1 MINNFLII
9 NCTGNNNSI
18 GLKSNNK
25 FFIEKLQNN
34 INSNNLLVSNILSFI
49 SKHKVKLSDKYSI
62 IVNMGPG
69 SFSSL
74 RISLSVA
81 KGIQIV
87 NGSKLY
93 GYKSNQLPELKLEKI
108 KILIKN
114 KQLKKDKMIKPI
126 YQ

>member
-9 NCTGNNNSI
+9 SCTGNNNSI
-18 GLKSNNK
+18 GLKFDNK
-25 FFIEKLQNN
+25 FFTEKLQNN
-34 INSNNLLVSNILSFI
+34 IKSNNLLVNNIISFLK
-49 SKHKVKLSDKYSI
+49 KHKVQLNNKFSI

-69 SFSSL
+69 SYSSI

-87 NGSKLY
+87 HGSKLY
-93 GYKSNQLPELKLEKI
+93 GYKSSQLLELKLENI
-108 KILIKN
+108 EILIKN
-114 KQLKKDKMIKPI
+114 KELENKMVSPI

>member
-9 NCTGNNNSI
+9 SCTGNNNSI
-18 GLKSNNK
+18 GLKFDNK
-25 FFIEKLQNN
+25 FFTEKLQNN
-34 INSNNLLVSNILSFI
+34 IKSNNLLVNNIISFLK
-49 SKHKVKLSDKYSI
+49 KHKVQLNNKFSI

-69 SFSSL
+69 SYSSI

-87 NGSKLY
+87 HGSKLY
-93 GYKSNQLPELKLEKI
+93 GYKNYQLSELKLENI
-108 KILIKN
+108 ENLIKN
-114 KQLKKDKMIKPI
+114 KQLEDKKVNPI